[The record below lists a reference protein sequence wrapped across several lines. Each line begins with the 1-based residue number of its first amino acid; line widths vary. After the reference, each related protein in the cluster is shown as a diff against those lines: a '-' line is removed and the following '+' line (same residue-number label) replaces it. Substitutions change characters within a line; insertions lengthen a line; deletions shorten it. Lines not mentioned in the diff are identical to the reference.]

1 VRTSNRCRREGVQ
14 ASACP
19 LTVGAGDAP
28 ALCLVRFVSWPECQL
43 AEQNTIDWRIRAF
56 ELKADHPRW
65 GAPSITRVLKE
76 ELGEYS
82 APPERTV
89 SRHLQRWDHMVPG
102 QRALYEY
109 LHWPESMGGSLPWDA
124 SQAVLELLNY
134 RESLFQGRANYR
146 PRVGHALWFL
156 RVTLA
161 APGLSVQERYRI
173 ASVMHDGSDWG
184 GDIGD
189 RTRRKSETILRRRL
203 AGQPWELAVRDLTEE
218 ETNGN
223 T

>member
-89 SRHLQRWDHMVPG
+89 SRHLQRWDHMTPE

-109 LHWPESMGGSLPWDA
+109 LFWPESMGGSLPWEA
-124 SQAVLELLNY
+124 SHAVLELLNQHAE
-134 RESLFQGRANYR
+134 RFGDDSR
-146 PRVGHALWFL
+146 PRIRQGLWFWRISL
-156 RVTLA
+156 G
-161 APGLSVQERYRI
+161 APHLSVEERYLI
-173 ASVMHDGSDWG
+173 ASVLHDASDWA

-189 RTRRKSETILRRRL
+189 RTRRKAETILRRRL
-203 AGQPWELAVRDLTEE
+203 AGQPWGIAVRDL
-218 ETNGN
+218 N
-223 T
+223 